1 MMSARSEVT
10 LSVLLIILALSATVF
25 SRERRPPRDDKAET
39 QLDLCETCDESKCPP
54 VTMCP
59 VGEVKDYC
67 GCCSVCGLEQ
77 GHRCNTKQEVND
89 MLTGRRRYGY
99 YGTCGRNLECQK
111 RTDVDE
117 QVGVENICM
126 CTKPGR
132 FCASNGETY
141 SACELEAVQAKSFGE
156 VFLISYDD
164 CKSEPKIVA
173 ASDSQRIPGGNKTT
187 FWCEI
192 KGYPLPSVTWYYFAP
207 GGSYEAILLPGD
219 SDEMSVSLRGA
230 PPGRRIISHLQ
241 IRRFDI
247 KYEGVYQCYVENDLG
262 SDRRNITAIYVPP
275 RSRSRRGLRQRDL

>member
-1 MMSARSEVT
+1 MLAAKSMVGLLLLVLFD
-10 LSVLLIILALSATVF
+10 LS
-25 SRERRPPRDDKAET
+25 SRASNEEEAGET
-39 QLDLCETCDESKCPP
+39 PLDVCASCDESKCPP

-77 GHRCNTKQEVND
+77 GHRCNTRQELHD
-89 MLTGRRRYGY
+89 MLLGRRRHGY
-99 YGTCGRNLECQK
+99 YGACGKNLECQP

-117 QVGVENICM
+117 QSLGEENICV

-173 ASDSQRIPGGNKTT
+173 ASESQRVPEGNKTT

-192 KGYPLPSVTWYYFAP
+192 KGYPLPTVTWYYFAP

-247 KYEGVYQCYVENDLG
+247 KYEGIYQCYVENDLG
-262 SDRRNITAIYVPP
+262 SDRHNITAIYAPP
-275 RSRSRRGLRQRDL
+275 EPRPRDL